1 VKVVIVN
8 FYGKGGMLYY
18 AVELANAMASK
29 CEVTLVLPRKSQD
42 GYRGISN
49 RVQVLPVIVPEDFT
63 RKNIL
68 KIPVFAALY
77 PSLVKRL
84 LAQRADIV
92 HLTNENIWLVGLL
105 PFLNTRKLV
114 WTLHD
119 PIPHLGDSLRK
130 KVSTKILAS
139 WSARIFVHYQYNL
152 NVAAQNGFDAKKLVA
167 IPHGS
172 YAFYEK
178 YLRPDVQPRRMFLF
192 WGRIRPYKG
201 IDTLIEAANYL
212 PKGVEIVV
220 AGEGASRYKDAAKDD
235 TRILL
240 IDKFLSDEEIAELCQ
255 QCMAVVI
262 PYVEATQ
269 SGIVPVAYACSRP
282 VITTTVGA
290 LPEQVED
297 HQTGLLVE
305 PEKPVE
311 LADAMMKILKDPV
324 WASSMGAAGYL
335 KSRTDMS
342 WDRVSN
348 TVYSVYKE
356 ILGLDFEFTD

>member
-1 VKVVIVN
+1 MKVIIVN

-29 CEVTLVLPRKSQD
+29 CEVTLVLPRKPGHS
-42 GYRGISN
+42 YTHIN
-49 RVQVLPVIVPEDFT
+49 HRVQLLQVMVPEDFT

-68 KIPVFAALY
+68 KIPLFTSFY
-77 PSLVKRL
+77 PL
-84 LAQRADIV
+84 LAAQILKQRADIV

-105 PFLNTRKLV
+105 PFLNRKRLV

-130 KVSTKILAS
+130 KISTRILGAT
-139 WSARIFVHYQYNL
+139 SARIFVHYHYNL
-152 NVAAQNGFDAKKLVA
+152 IVAAQNGFDADKLVA
-167 IPHGS
+167 IAHGN

-178 YLRPDVQPRRMFLF
+178 YLKEGIHQRQMFLF

-201 IDTLIEAANYL
+201 IETLIEAAHFM
-212 PKGVEIVV
+212 PQGVQIVI
-220 AGEGASRYKDAAKDD
+220 AGEGAGRYRDATSDD
-235 TRILL
+235 ARIVL

-282 VITTTVGA
+282 VITTKVGA
-290 LPEQVED
+290 LPEQVE
-297 HQTGLLVE
+297 HQRTGLLVE
-305 PEKPVE
+305 PLQPRE
-311 LADAMMKILKDPV
+311 LANAMIKILENPS
-324 WASSMGAAGYL
+324 WARAMGTAGYL
-335 KSRTDMS
+335 KSHTDMS
-342 WDRVSN
+342 WDRVADI
-348 TVYSVYKE
+348 VYS
-356 ILGLDFEFTD
+356 G